1 MGSRVS
7 VSTTRPR
14 KMVWPAKSPPKA
26 QINNAIQ
33 MPRTQFALF
42 IPEAVLRFSS
52 LSEIMRLAG
61 FGIHKFALAKLTASP
76 QFVDAPF

>member
-1 MGSRVS
+1 
-7 VSTTRPR
+7 
-14 KMVWPAKSPPKA
+14 MVWPATSAPKA
-26 QINNAIQ
+26 QNNNAIQ
-33 MPRTQFALF
+33 IPNTQFPPF

-52 LSEIMRLAG
+52 SSEIMRLAG